1 MKNKTIPEEPEENSG
16 EDEEIP
22 SFCDIF
28 IPCAW
33 EDDEDDDEEDN
44 NGKKR

>member
-1 MKNKTIPEEPEENSG
+1 MSKKQIPEEPEENFE

-28 IPCAW
+28 IPSAW
-33 EDDEDDDEEDN
+33 EDDEEN
-44 NGKKR
+44 NNEKKK